1 MKNIGLAIKKVS
13 CQMMFHNATF
23 RNRIKMHIWRSSYLV
38 WSGHLKSK
46 AIMIHRLCN
55 WPISILSKVIP
66 LIYRISKVL
75 ILKGSIKWDVTKK
88 RKNCFLEVLN
98 TKIKIALYKCFK
110 HIYNRDYLD
119 GIHDIQDKM
128 PCIAL
133 TPFKHENG
141 RIK

>member
-23 RNRIKMHIWRSSYLV
+23 WNRIKMHIWRSSYLV

-55 WPISILSKVIP
+55 WPIFILSKVIQ
-66 LIYRISKVL
+66 LIYKISKAL
-75 ILKGSIKWDVTKK
+75 ILKGSIKWDVTNK
-88 RKNCFLEVLN
+88 RMNCFLEVLN
-98 TKIKIALYKCFK
+98 KKIKIALYKCLK
-110 HIYNRDYLD
+110 HIYVCNYLD
-119 GIHDIQDKM
+119 RIHDIQDKM

-133 TPFKHENG
+133 TQFKHENG
-141 RIK
+141 SIK